1 MRIIASSGEDLTLC
15 TYLLKCTC
23 QNFSMNQTEW
33 DNPFSYH
40 RHHSEE
46 YLSPSLPFSEK
57 RQYPQRNVSDFL
69 QDLLTRA
76 KNKEIDPLIG
86 REAELERVMQV
97 LNRRTKRN
105 PLLVGDPG
113 VGKTAIV
120 YGLAEKIANR
130 EAPLSL
136 LQKRIYALNLS
147 ALVAGAMFR
156 GDFEARLEA
165 VLREMKKQD
174 AILFIDEIHTIIGAG
189 SAIGAMDA
197 ANILKPALAQGDIQ
211 VIGSTTLEEY
221 KFYIETDKAL
231 ERRFQPIYIG
241 EPSLKE
247 SNEILKG
254 LKSRYEEFH
263 RLKISQGAIDAA
275 VKLSDRYIK
284 DRFLPDKALD
294 VMDEACA
301 VASLSR
307 NITREL
313 KKIES
318 LHTQSLATRER
329 KEKALSQGRFEEA
342 FALKREEELLSKR
355 VTALQNVLKNET
367 ANILVT
373 EKDAQRVVSRMIGM
387 PIEEISLVESKKLR
401 ALKKDLAR
409 EVIGQEEGIEA
420 LATVIKRSRAG
431 LNFQSRPLGSFIF
444 IGPSGVGKTELA
456 RALARQIFGP
466 DSFIKLDMS
475 EFMEP
480 HSVARLIGAPAGY
493 IGYGRG
499 GELTEKVRRNPY
511 SLVLFDEIEKA
522 HPQLFNLL
530 LQILEDGKLSD
541 SAGLEVDFKNT
552 IIILTSNLGTEGLTV
567 QKEEIGFGA
576 AKTASA
582 GNYEKIKEKALASLH
597 DSFRA
602 EFLNRVDDVIVFK
615 PLKFLH
621 IREIAELQIRQLAQ
635 NIFYEKQLKI
645 GYKKNIINWIAK
657 KSFKEHQ
664 GARMVRRT
672 VEKEIADFLAE
683 RLLSG
688 EIKGIKHIVLD
699 IKNNE
704 LTLKN

>member
-1 MRIIASSGEDLTLC
+1 
-15 TYLLKCTC
+15 
-23 QNFSMNQTEW
+23 MNQTDWE
-33 DNPFSYH
+33 DPFSYH
-40 RHHSEE
+40 HHHSEE
-46 YLSPSLPFSEK
+46 HLSPSMPVPEK
-57 RQYPQRNVSDFL
+57 SQRTQRNVSSFL
-69 QDLLTRA
+69 QDLLARA
-76 KNKEIDPLIG
+76 KNKETDPLIG
-86 REAELERVMQV
+86 RDAELERVMQV

-136 LQKRIYALNLS
+136 QQKQIYALNLS

-189 SAIGAMDA
+189 SAMGAMDA
-197 ANILKPALAQGDIQ
+197 ANILKPALAQGDVQ
-211 VIGSTTLEEY
+211 VIGSTTFEEY

-231 ERRFQPIYIG
+231 ERRFQPIYVD
-241 EPSLKE
+241 EPSAKE

-254 LKSRYEEFH
+254 LKDRYEEFH
-263 RLKISQGAIDAA
+263 HLKISQEAIDAA

-284 DRFLPDKALD
+284 DRFLPDKAFD
-294 VMDEACA
+294 VLDEACA

-307 NITREL
+307 NVSREL

-318 LHTQSLATRER
+318 LHTQSLATREK
-329 KEKALSQGRFEEA
+329 KEEALQRGRYEEA

-355 VTALQNVLKNET
+355 VIALQHVLKGKT
-367 ANILVT
+367 THILVT
-373 EKDAQRVVSRMIGM
+373 EKDVRRVVSRMIGM
-387 PIEEISLVESKKLR
+387 PIEEISLVESKKLNT
-401 ALKKDLAR
+401 LKKDLSR

-420 LATVIKRSRAG
+420 LSTVIRRSRAG

-456 RALARQIFGP
+456 RVVARQVFGP

-480 HSVARLIGAPAGY
+480 HSAARLIGAPAGY

-541 SAGLEVDFKNT
+541 AAGLEVDFKNT
-552 IIILTSNLGTEGLTV
+552 IIILTSNLGTEGLAA
-567 QKEEIGFGA
+567 QKEEIGFGV
-576 AKTASA
+576 AKTVLA
-582 GNYEKIKEKALASLH
+582 GDYEKIKEKALASLH

-615 PLKFLH
+615 PLEFLH
-621 IREIAELQIRQLAQ
+621 IREIAELQIHQLAQ
-635 NIFYEKQLKI
+635 NIFYEKQLKVS
-645 GYKKNIINWIAK
+645 YRKNLVDWIAK
-657 KSFKEHQ
+657 KSFKERQ
-664 GARMVRRT
+664 GARMVRKT
-672 VEKEIADFLAE
+672 VEKEVADFLAE

-699 IKNNE
+699 IKNNA
-704 LTLKN
+704 LALKN